1 MPGPYNS
8 PSEALFDSPLRP
20 ELDPAQL
27 LDELRALRPLIDRL
41 PSLEPIVTAL
51 EQIAPAEVQEF
62 HRAIVEHRSLMAR
75 IEHVGPQLS
84 RIEELIGMLD
94 ELDVIVKRS

>member
-27 LDELRALRPLIDRL
+27 LTELRALRPLIDRL
-41 PSLEPIVTAL
+41 PRLEPIIAAL
-51 EQIAPAEVQEF
+51 EQITVPETQEF
-62 HRAIVEHRSLMAR
+62 RRAMLEHRSLMAR
-75 IEHVGPQLS
+75 IEHVGPQLD
-84 RIEELIGMLD
+84 RIEALLGTLD
-94 ELDVIVKRS
+94 RLEVIAKRG